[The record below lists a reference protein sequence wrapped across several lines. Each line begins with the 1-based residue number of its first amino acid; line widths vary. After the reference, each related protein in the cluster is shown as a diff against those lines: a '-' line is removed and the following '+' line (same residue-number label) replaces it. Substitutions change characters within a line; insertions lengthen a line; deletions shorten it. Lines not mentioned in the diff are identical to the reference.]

1 MLFRHVRR
9 CNSANYNSICAHQL
23 LFFVEFGSPSAIE
36 DNRQIER
43 RLEMTVSDIIPA
55 ERTFETFLILM
66 IIILLFLTEI
76 LHGFLQQN
84 ILYTI

>member
-1 MLFRHVRR
+1 MSAVVIHKRITTLYAHIR
-9 CNSANYNSICAHQL
+9 CC
-23 LFFVEFGSPSAIE
+23 FFVEFGSTSAIE
-36 DNRQIER
+36 ANRQIER

-55 ERTFETFLILM
+55 ERILETFLILM